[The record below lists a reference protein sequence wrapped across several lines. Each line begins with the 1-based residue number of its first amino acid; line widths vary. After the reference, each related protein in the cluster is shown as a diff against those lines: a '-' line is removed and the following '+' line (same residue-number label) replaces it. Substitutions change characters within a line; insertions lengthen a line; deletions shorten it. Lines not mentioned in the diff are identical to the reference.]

1 MRILILSSLRVEKV
15 YGTLDAGVGGL
26 RHERV
31 DFLIFLE
38 CRGNALT
45 LPYTTPG
52 RIIGSSKLRLAHKV
66 QVEIMHNRNGS
77 GPQFE
82 GSEMSLS

>member
-26 RHERV
+26 CRERF

-45 LPYTTPG
+45 LPYPTPG
-52 RIIGSSKLRLAHKV
+52 WIIGSSKLCLAHKV
-66 QVEIMHNRNGS
+66 QFEIMNNRSGS
-77 GPQFE
+77 AAV
-82 GSEMSLS
+82 